1 VSPATTNRKTR
12 PPTYLDRLLSELDD
26 IHTGYAEILSASTI
40 VNIDPNRHG
49 SRSIVVFGAPAW
61 GWANSDAALEASRMA
76 LLRRVR
82 DWEPRFRLLFPHPTP
97 TVSARL
103 AEHIG
108 RLERWLVRER
118 EHGVPATMAKAVQ
131 VIAADVADLRAL
143 AELLPRD
150 EYAVRLTVDT
160 NTLVDNPDLA
170 AHVTTLGRRYVA
182 HLLPVVLREIDD
194 LKRAGRTQDLRE
206 AAQRA
211 DRRLKGLRTN
221 GDIRAGVRVAG
232 DVYAVFEHIEPR
244 NDRLP
249 SWLDLTV
256 PDDRFVAS
264 SLLLQSE
271 HPGSALYVATSDINL
286 QTKLAAVGLPFIELP
301 QPSATG

>member
-1 VSPATTNRKTR
+1 MTSRRPK
-12 PPTYLDRLLSELDD
+12 PPTYLDRLLAELAD
-26 IHTGYAEILSASTI
+26 IRTSYAKVLDASTI
-40 VNIDPNRHG
+40 VNVDPNRHAG
-49 SRSIVVFGAPAW
+49 GGAVFIGFVEWHWAP
-61 GWANSDAALEASRMA
+61 SDPVLEGLRMA

-97 TVSARL
+97 TVSERL
-103 AEHIG
+103 DEHIG
-108 RLERWLVRER
+108 RLERWLVREP
-118 EHGVPATMAKAVQ
+118 EHDVPSIVDRAVEM
-131 VIAADVADLRAL
+131 IDADVADLRAL
-143 AELLPRD
+143 AEVLPHD
-150 EYAVRLTVDT
+150 EYPVRLTVDT
-160 NTLVDNPDLA
+160 NTLIDNPDLA
-170 AHVTTLGRRYVA
+170 VHTGTIGRRYMA

-194 LKRAGRTQDLRE
+194 LKRAGRTQDLRD

-221 GDIRAGVRVAG
+221 GDVLAGVRVAG
-232 DVYAVFEHIEPR
+232 DVYAVFEHIEPKG
-244 NDRLP
+244 DGLP

-301 QPSATG
+301 PSP

>member
-1 VSPATTNRKTR
+1 M
-12 PPTYLDRLLSELDD
+12 SELDD
-26 IHTGYAEILSASTI
+26 IHSEYAKILAASAI

-49 SRSIVVFGAPAW
+49 DWDVVVINAPEW
-61 GWANSDAALEASRMA
+61 GWAESDAALEAARMN

-97 TVSARL
+97 TVSKRL
-103 AEHIG
+103 DQHIG
-108 RLERWLVRER
+108 RLERWLVRDR
-118 EHGVPATMAKAVQ
+118 DRTVPSTTRTAVEM
-131 VIAADVADLRAL
+131 IDADVADLRAL
-143 AELLPRD
+143 AQVLPPD
-150 EYAVRLTVDT
+150 EYVVRLTVDT
-160 NTLVDNPDLA
+160 NTLIDNPDLA
-170 AHVTTLGRRYVA
+170 AHTATLGVRYMA

-194 LKRAGRTQDLRE
+194 LKRAGRTPDLRD

-221 GDIRAGVRVAG
+221 GDIRVGVRVAG
-232 DVYAVFEHIEPR
+232 DVYVVFEHVEPNR
-244 NDRLP
+244 NRLP

-286 QTKLAAVGLPFIELP
+286 QTKLSAVGMPFIELP
-301 QPSATG
+301 ASP

>member
-1 VSPATTNRKTR
+1 MTSRKTK
-12 PPTYLDRLLSELDD
+12 PSTYLDRLLMELDE
-26 IHTGYAEILSASTI
+26 IHTSYTKVLAASTI
-40 VNIDPNRHG
+40 VNVDPNRRG
-49 SRSIVVFGAPAW
+49 SRHMVFVGYPKW
-61 GWANSDAALEASRMA
+61 GWATSDAALEASRMA

-97 TVSARL
+97 TVSKRL
-103 AEHIG
+103 DQHIG
-108 RLERWLVRER
+108 RLQGWLARER
-118 EHGVPATMAKAVQ
+118 NNGVPATLDKAAEM
-131 VIAADVADLRAL
+131 IDADVTDLRAL
-143 AELLPRD
+143 ADLLPKD
-150 EYAVRLTVDT
+150 QYAVRLTVDT
-160 NTLVDNPDLA
+160 NTLIDNPDLA
-170 AHVTTLGRRYVA
+170 VHAAAIGRRYMA

-194 LKRAGRTQDLRE
+194 LKRAGRTQDLRD

-221 GDIRAGVRVAG
+221 GDVLAGVRVAG
-232 DVYAVFEHIEPR
+232 DVYAVFEHIEPKS
-244 NDRLP
+244 DGLP

-301 QPSATG
+301 PSP